1 MRAVIQRVSSASI
14 DINKVPSSKIG
25 RGLVV
30 LLGIEEAD
38 SEEKTSWIV
47 EKILKLRIFPDD
59 EGKMNKSVQ
68 DVKGDILL
76 VSQFTLYGDCRKGT
90 RPSFINAAKPT
101 TAITLYERCIELFDT
116 KFGKKIKTGEFGAHM
131 DIHLVNDGPV
141 TLILEK

>member
-14 DINKVPSSKIG
+14 DINKVPSSKI
-25 RGLVV
+25 RQGLVV
-30 LLGIEEAD
+30 LLGIED
-38 SEEKTSWIV
+38 SDNDETASWIV
-47 EKILKLRIFPDD
+47 DKILKLRIFSDD

-68 DVKGDILL
+68 DVNGDILL

-90 RPSFINAAKPT
+90 RPSFINAAKP
-101 TAITLYERCIELFDT
+101 AIAIPLYEYCIELFNT